1 MSIKSYIIQLNE
13 AESRCLV
20 LSDELRESDKCRKV
34 AEVSRD
40 DVRRQLEE
48 REKELKDAMRRI
60 HKLNEQVSFH

>member
-1 MSIKSYIIQLNE
+1 M
-13 AESRCLV
+13 V